1 MRNEFESKHS
11 TGTNSAAL
19 GISMW
24 LCALAVVGTLASDA
38 AASLIY
44 VANAG
49 SDNIRKYDTATNAD
63 VGLLANVS
71 SPNGMVLH
79 GGNVYVTSRNTGT
92 IVKVTPEGVTSTFA
106 TTGGQPMG
114 IAVDAS
120 GNFFVS
126 NITTNHIQKVTP
138 AGAVSTWSLESIN
151 GSYALAFDSTGALY
165 ASSDTA
171 ASIFKYNTSAVRTT
185 FAAGLSGVAGLAIDG
200 SNNVYAARQGNNNI
214 TKFTPGGSAS
224 NYASASA
231 LNNIAFGLAFD
242 TDGTLLVTGYN
253 NPGRIVEIDTLGVG
267 TLMTTSNLNYAT
279 AIVVVPEP
287 ASLGLVVLG
296 AGLLRRRRGR

>member
-1 MRNEFESKHS
+1 MKNEPESKPVACARP
-11 TGTNSAAL
+11 AAL
-19 GISMW
+19 GIAMW
-24 LCALAVVGTLASDA
+24 IGVVAFLGTLASDA

-49 SDNIRKYDTATNAD
+49 SNTIRKYDTATNAD

-79 GGNVYVTSRNTGT
+79 GGNLYVTSRYSGT
-92 IVKVTPEGVTSTFA
+92 IVKVTPEGATSIFA

-126 NITTNHIQKVTP
+126 NLDTNGIQKVTP
-138 AGAVSTWSLESIN
+138 AGVVSNWSLESIN

-171 ASIFKYNTSAVRTT
+171 ASIFKYSTSAVRTT
-185 FAAGLSGVAGLAIDG
+185 FATGLSGIAGLAIDG
-200 SNNVYAARQGNNNI
+200 SNNVYAARQSNNNI
-214 TKFTPGGSAS
+214 AKFTPAGAPSTYASSTNFAGSA
-224 NYASASA
+224 Y
-231 LNNIAFGLAFD
+231 GLAFD

-253 NPGRIVEIDTLGVG
+253 SPGRIVEVSTGGVA

-279 AIVVVPEP
+279 AVVVVPEP
-287 ASLGLVVLG
+287 ASLGMVVLG